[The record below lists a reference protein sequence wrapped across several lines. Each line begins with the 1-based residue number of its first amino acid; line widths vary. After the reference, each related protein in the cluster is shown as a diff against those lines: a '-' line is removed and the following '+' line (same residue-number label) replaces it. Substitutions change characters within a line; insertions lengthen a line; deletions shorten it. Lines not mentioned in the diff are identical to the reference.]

1 MRRGCVLVSEIG
13 RDAPAFGHGQTLLP
27 SPFANAR
34 RFTTTAATPPPS
46 GTAGRRRTAAGPASD
61 ADVSGQTV
69 PELACMM
76 LAQIDLVGLSVEPEL
91 DGLAG
96 RRLVSVDVTNKGYLN
111 PLRHF

>member
-1 MRRGCVLVSEIG
+1 
-13 RDAPAFGHGQTLLP
+13 
-27 SPFANAR
+27 
-34 RFTTTAATPPPS
+34 
-46 GTAGRRRTAAGPASD
+46 
-61 ADVSGQTV
+61 
-69 PELACMM
+69 MM